1 MIKALVLSLTLG
13 ALVACSDIKPREE
26 KATIVSFDN
35 SYSICGGSWIIQS
48 EGKQLRALTLPD
60 GFRQANTD
68 IWIKYESDPLRS
80 QDPFKTCNFINVVSI
95 RKR

>member
-1 MIKALVLSLTLG
+1 MIRALILLLMLG
-13 ALVACSDIKPREE
+13 ALFACSDIKPGEE
-26 KATIVSFDN
+26 KATIVSYDN

-60 GFRQANTD
+60 GFRQANTVV
-68 IWIKYESDPLRS
+68 WIKYESDLLRS
-80 QDPFKTCNFINVVSI
+80 QDSFKACNFINVVSI